1 MLVFG
6 SGAGGRAR
14 FHPRHEPRPPSG
26 GNGDQNMTREQ
37 KIIRGKV
44 GLLELARQLG
54 NVSQACKMMGYSRD
68 SFYRFKEL
76 YDQGGELAL
85 QEISRRKPVLKNR
98 IALEIEQA
106 VVALALEQPAW
117 GQLRVAEALKRQGV
131 SVSAAGVRCVWQRH
145 DLETTKKRLKALEA
159 RMAQDGL
166 VLTEAQ
172 LTALEKAK
180 QDKEA
185 HGEFESECP
194 GYCGAQ
200 DTFYVGTLKGVGR
213 VYQQTFIDTY
223 TKVAFAKLYDRKT
236 PITAAHLLND
246 RVVPFFDEHDIRLS
260 RVLTDRGTEY
270 CGSPE
275 RHEYELYLAVEDID
289 HTRTKTKSP
298 QTNGIC
304 ERFHRTVLDEFY
316 RVAFRKKIYPTLD
329 ELQADLD
336 AWIHIYNHDRPHQG
350 RWCYGKT
357 PMQTFLDALPLAK
370 EKLMAA

>member
-1 MLVFG
+1 
-6 SGAGGRAR
+6 
-14 FHPRHEPRPPSG
+14 
-26 GNGDQNMTREQ
+26 MTQDQ
-37 KIIRGKV
+37 KIIRAKI

-76 YDQGGELAL
+76 YDKGGEVAL

-98 IALEIEQA
+98 TPMAVEQA
-106 VVALALEQPAW
+106 VVAVAIEQPAW
-117 GQLRVAEALKRQGV
+117 GQVRVAEALKRQGL
-131 SVSAAGVRCVWQRH
+131 SISPAGVRCVWQRH
-145 DLETTKKRLKALEA
+145 DLETMRKRLKALEA
-159 RMAQDGL
+159 KMAQEGL
-166 VLTEAQ
+166 VLSEAQ
-172 LTALEKAK
+172 VQALERAKA
-180 QDKEA
+180 DKEA

-213 VYQQTFIDTY
+213 IYQQTFIDTY
-223 TKVAFAKLYDRKT
+223 AKVAFAKLYDRKT
-236 PITAAHLLND
+236 PITAADLLND
-246 RVVPFFDEHDIRLS
+246 RVLPFFDEHDIRLS

-270 CGSPE
+270 CGNPE
-275 RHEYELYLAVEDID
+275 RHEFELYLAVEDID

-316 RVAFRKKIYPTLD
+316 RVAFRKKLYRTIE

-336 AWIHIYNHDRPHQG
+336 VWVAGYNHQRPHQG

-357 PMQTFLDALPLAK
+357 PTQTLIDALPLAK